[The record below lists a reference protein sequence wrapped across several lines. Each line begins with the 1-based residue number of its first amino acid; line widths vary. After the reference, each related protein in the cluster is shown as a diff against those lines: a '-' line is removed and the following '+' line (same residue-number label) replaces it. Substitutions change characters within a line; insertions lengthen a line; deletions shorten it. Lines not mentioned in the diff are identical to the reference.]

1 MSRVVAPSAIRVPI
15 SLGYERVAHME
26 RELLADT
33 GDGRLLPYMSLHEFE
48 AIVFV
53 SPTSVAADTSADL
66 ASSCWQ
72 VTGAAAC
79 WQRRSRSRLRRG
91 LQSQG
96 RVRSSEGNG
105 PSNKELKLTKRG

>member
-33 GDGRLLPYMSLHEFE
+33 GDRRLLPYMSLHEFE

-53 SPTSVAADTSADL
+53 SPTTVAADTSSMEPTL
-66 ASSCWQ
+66 AF
-72 VTGAAAC
+72 VEAYNPKGGFD
-79 WQRRSRSRLRRG
+79 LRRAT
-91 LQSQG
+91 
-96 RVRSSEGNG
+96 G